1 MPTLAQELSVLYR
14 LKKKAEALGTKKS
27 AADAAFKQKQT
38 RALAR
43 MEYAEAGSFR
53 HDKLNVLFTKV
64 ADRVKGQVDDRRLF
78 VRWALEADEGIA
90 EFLVRLA
97 RCTTLDGDDVD
108 LEEAFYDAIMNTE
121 LVTYKEN
128 GTACNSMAKAHVDD
142 ETPLPPGL
150 SFRPDPYI
158 QQLKS

>member
-1 MPTLAQELSVLYR
+1 MTTLAEELQDLHA
-14 LKKKAEALGTKKS
+14 LKQRAEEVGRTKKD
-27 AADAAFKQKQT
+27 ADAAFKQKQEVVL
-38 RALAR
+38 RR
-43 MEYAEAGSFR
+43 MQAEQADSFR
-53 HDKLNVLFTKV
+53 TNGVLFTAI

-78 VRWALEADEGIA
+78 VRWALENDEGIQ
-90 EFLVRLA
+90 EFLSWAIETWRY
-97 RCTTLDGDDVD
+97 DPGDPD
-108 LEEAFYDAIMNTE
+108 AFVEKLYDAIMNTS

-128 GTACNSMAKAHVDD
+128 GTACNSMAKAHIDD

>member
-1 MPTLAQELSVLYR
+1 MTETTLAQDLAEMR
-14 LKKKAEALGTKKS
+14 KLKDKVEKLGRDRDK
-27 AADAAFKQKQT
+27 ADAAFKEKQT
-38 RALAR
+38 YLLRR
-43 MEYAEAGSFR
+43 MDVEECKSFR
-53 HDKLNVLFTKV
+53 HPTAGYLFTRIE
-64 ADRVKGQVDDRRLF
+64 DRVKGQVDDRRQF
-78 VRWALEADEGIA
+78 VRWALESDEGIQ
-90 EFLVRLA
+90 EFV
-97 RCTTLDGDDVD
+97 DSYIGDDHHQLD
-108 LEEAFYDAIMNTE
+108 AFYEAIMNTE

>member
-1 MPTLAQELSVLYR
+1 MPDTTLAQDLQEMHR
-14 LKKKAEALGTKKS
+14 LKQVAEQHGTEKKT
-27 AADAAFKQKQT
+27 ADAAFKQKQT
-38 RALAR
+38 LVLAR
-43 MEYAEAGSFR
+43 MQFEDADSFR
-53 HDKLNVLFTKV
+53 TAGVLFT
-64 ADRVKGQVDDRRLF
+64 AINDRVKGQVDDRRQF
-78 VRWALEADEGIA
+78 VRWALESDEGVE
-90 EFLVRLA
+90 EFLDEVQIHP
-97 RCTTLDGDDVD
+97 GDY
-108 LEEAFYDAIMNTE
+108 EKFYDAIMNTE